1 MRTKERWVYI
11 AIIAII
17 VVIFH
22 MVTFAKAN
30 EGLDHYEKQDIQIE
44 RQQYLSKGAS

>member
-17 VVIFH
+17 VVIFL

-30 EGLDHYEKQDIQIE
+30 
-44 RQQYLSKGAS
+44 